1 MNITKRRKPR
11 SRKRPVNVFPP
22 QISPEPRLLVG
33 GVQPKAATLPR
44 GEAAPD
50 DDPFQPVR
58 PGQIPQ
64 RVVQPHKR
72 RLEGGSVKVGVRPN
86 VDGAEVGAGAEVV
99 FRQGSI
105 AFPDCRFSSLSK
117 KKKNVYARKKKK
129 NVQNPKPNASS
140 RFVGMIRASISPLWL
155 HSRGDQELV
164 RNVRSSDTTSG
175 KKVLAAKM
183 REASLP
189 SEPRWMTSARKV
201 GKLSLARLVERRT
214 LKPLRS
220 RVDCSLTSSLAA
232 AAAAMSSSPSSDV
245 SHPSSVSL
253 SSVTSG

>member
-58 PGQIPQ
+58 PGQIPE

-72 RLEGGSVKVGVRPN
+72 RLEGGTVKVGVRPN

-105 AFPDCRFSSLSK
+105 AFPDCRFSSLS
-117 KKKNVYARKKKK
+117 
-129 NVQNPKPNASS
+129 
-140 RFVGMIRASISPLWL
+140 
-155 HSRGDQELV
+155 
-164 RNVRSSDTTSG
+164 
-175 KKVLAAKM
+175 
-183 REASLP
+183 
-189 SEPRWMTSARKV
+189 
-201 GKLSLARLVERRT
+201 
-214 LKPLRS
+214 
-220 RVDCSLTSSLAA
+220 
-232 AAAAMSSSPSSDV
+232 
-245 SHPSSVSL
+245 
-253 SSVTSG
+253 